1 MKKFYSLPL
10 LLLTAFISAQ
20 INISFEADE
29 AYNLGNLHDQN
40 GWEVT
45 ESSDGIIQHQTI
57 SDDLA
62 SDGVYSFKN
71 GHEPDYDFQWFPIF
85 GGSLSFNE
93 TISSDL
99 VFSISYD
106 ILVTGQQGADF
117 EFTVFGI
124 NANEEYEP
132 IAGVGI
138 ENRGLIY
145 VINSG
150 EYASQYTEANWE
162 INDWNTVMVEVNMV
176 NILYYLNDEL
186 IASVPRFNEIDA
198 LGINFLHNNY
208 GHDAYYDN
216 IEINHEVLSTNEMIS
231 KSEFSIY
238 PNPVL
243 NNLNISIENNQ
254 IKNASIYDMSGKI
267 VAKYLGHKSMNL
279 EKLAAGNY
287 IIHVTTAD
295 GKKYQRKFI
304 KK

>member
-1 MKKFYSLPL
+1 MKKNYSLPL
-10 LLLTAFISAQ
+10 LLLTVFISAQ
-20 INISFEADE
+20 INISFEAE
-29 AYNLGNLHDQN
+29 EGYNLGNLHVQN

-45 ESSDGIIQHQTI
+45 ESSDGIVQHQTI
-57 SDDLA
+57 SDEQA

-71 GHEPDYDFQWFPIF
+71 GYESDYDFQWFPIF
-85 GGSLSFNE
+85 GGTLSFDE
-93 TISSDL
+93 AISSNL

-124 NANEEYEP
+124 NDNEEYEP

-162 INDWNTVMVEVNMV
+162 INEWNTIMVEVGMA

-216 IEINHEVLSTNEMIS
+216 IEINHEVLSSNDIIS
-231 KSEFSIY
+231 KSEFNIY
-238 PNPVL
+238 PNPVV

-254 IKNASIYDMSGKI
+254 IKNAIVYDMSGKI
-267 VAKYLGHKSMNL
+267 VAKYLSQKSINL
-279 EKLAAGNY
+279 EQLVAGNY

>member
-1 MKKFYSLPL
+1 MRKIYSLPL

-20 INISFEADE
+20 TNISFEAE
-29 AYNLGNLHDQN
+29 EGYSLGNLHAQN
-40 GWEVT
+40 SWEVT
-45 ESSDGIIQHQTI
+45 ESSDGIVQHQTI
-57 SDDLA
+57 SDEQA

-71 GHEPDYDFQWFPIF
+71 GYESDYDFQWFPIF
-85 GGSLSFNE
+85 GGTLSFDE
-93 TISSDL
+93 AISSNL

-124 NANEEYEP
+124 NDNEEYEP

-162 INDWNTVMVEVNMV
+162 INEWNTIMVEVGMA

-216 IEINHEVLSTNEMIS
+216 IEINHEVLSSNDIIS
-231 KSEFSIY
+231 KSEFNIY
-238 PNPVL
+238 PNPVV

-254 IKNASIYDMSGKI
+254 IKNAIVYDMSGKI
-267 VAKYLGHKSMNL
+267 VAKYLSQKSINL
-279 EKLAAGNY
+279 EQLVAGNY

>member
-1 MKKFYSLPL
+1 MKKIYSLPL
-10 LLLTAFISAQ
+10 LLLTVFISAQ
-20 INISFEADE
+20 INISFEAE
-29 AYNLGNLHDQN
+29 EGYNLGNLHVQN

-45 ESSDGIIQHQTI
+45 ESSDGIVQHQTI
-57 SDDLA
+57 SDEQA

-71 GHEPDYDFQWFPIF
+71 GYESDYDFQWFPIF
-85 GGSLSFNE
+85 GGTLSFDE
-93 TISSDL
+93 AISSNL

-124 NANEEYEP
+124 NDNEEYEP

-162 INDWNTVMVEVNMV
+162 INEWNTIMVEVGMA

-216 IEINHEVLSTNEMIS
+216 IEINHEVLSSNDIIS
-231 KSEFSIY
+231 KSEFNIY
-238 PNPVL
+238 PNPVV

-254 IKNASIYDMSGKI
+254 IKNAIVYDMSGKI
-267 VAKYLGHKSMNL
+267 VAKYLSQKSINL
-279 EKLAAGNY
+279 EQLAAGNY
-287 IIHVTTAD
+287 VIHVTTAE

>member
-1 MKKFYSLPL
+1 MKKFYSLPI

-20 INISFEADE
+20 INISFEAE
-29 AYNLGNLHDQN
+29 EGYSIGNLHAQN

-45 ESSDGIIQHQTI
+45 ESSDGIVQYQTI
-57 SDDLA
+57 SDEQA

-71 GHEPDYDFQWFPIF
+71 GHESDYDFQWFPIF

-93 TISSDL
+93 AISSNL
-99 VFSISYD
+99 VFSITYD

-124 NANEEYEP
+124 NDSEEYEP

-216 IEINHEVLSTNEMIS
+216 IVINHEVLSTNEIIS
-231 KSEFSIY
+231 KPEFSIY
-238 PNPVL
+238 PNPVV
-243 NNLNISIENNQ
+243 NNLNISLENNQ
-254 IKNASIYDMSGKI
+254 IENAIVYDMSGKI
-267 VAKYLGHKSMNL
+267 VTKNLGQKSINL
-279 EKLAAGNY
+279 EQLAAGNY
-287 IIHVTTAD
+287 IIHVTTTD
-295 GKKYQRKFI
+295 GKKYYRKFI

>member
-1 MKKFYSLPL
+1 MKKIYSLPL
-10 LLLTAFISAQ
+10 LLLTVFISAQ
-20 INISFEADE
+20 INISFEAE
-29 AYNLGNLHDQN
+29 EGYSLGNLHAQN
-40 GWEVT
+40 SWEVT
-45 ESSDGIIQHQTI
+45 ESSDGIVQHQTI
-57 SDDLA
+57 SDEQA

-85 GGSLSFNE
+85 GGTLSFDE
-93 TISSDL
+93 AISSNL

-124 NANEEYEP
+124 NDNEEYEP

-162 INDWNTVMVEVNMV
+162 INEWNTIMVEVGMA

-216 IEINHEVLSTNEMIS
+216 IEINHEVLSSNDIIS
-231 KSEFSIY
+231 KSEFNIY
-238 PNPVL
+238 PNPVV

-254 IKNASIYDMSGKI
+254 IKNAIVYDMSGKI
-267 VAKYLGHKSMNL
+267 VAKYLSQKSINL
-279 EKLAAGNY
+279 EQLVAGNY

>member
-1 MKKFYSLPL
+1 MKKNYSLPL
-10 LLLTAFISAQ
+10 LLLTVFISAQ
-20 INISFEADE
+20 INISFEAE
-29 AYNLGNLHDQN
+29 EGYNLGNLHAQN
-40 GWEVT
+40 SWEVT
-45 ESSDGIIQHQTI
+45 ESSDGIVQHQTI
-57 SDDLA
+57 SDEQA

-85 GGSLSFNE
+85 GGTLSFDE
-93 TISSDL
+93 VISSNL

-124 NANEEYEP
+124 NDNEEYEP

-162 INDWNTVMVEVNMV
+162 INEWNTIMVEVGMA

-216 IEINHEVLSTNEMIS
+216 IEINHEVLSSNDIIS
-231 KSEFSIY
+231 KSEFNIY
-238 PNPVL
+238 PNPVV

-254 IKNASIYDMSGKI
+254 IKNAIVYDMSGKI
-267 VAKYLGHKSMNL
+267 VAKYLSQKSINL
-279 EKLAAGNY
+279 EQLVAGNY

>member
-1 MKKFYSLPL
+1 MKKIYSLPL
-10 LLLTAFISAQ
+10 LLLVAFISAQ
-20 INISFEADE
+20 INISFEAQE
-29 AYNLGNLHDQN
+29 GYSIGNLHAQN

-45 ESSDGIIQHQTI
+45 ESSDGIVQHQTI
-57 SDDLA
+57 SDEQA
-62 SDGVYSFKN
+62 SDGIYSFKN
-71 GHEPDYDFQWFPIF
+71 GHEADYDFQWFPIF

-93 TISSDL
+93 AISSNL
-99 VFSISYD
+99 VFSVSYD

-124 NANEEYEP
+124 NDNEEYEP

-162 INDWNTVMVEVNMV
+162 INEWNTVLVEVTMNDL
-176 NILYYLNDEL
+176 LYYLNDEL

-216 IEINHEVLSTNEMIS
+216 IEINHEVLNTNDVATNSTFN
-231 KSEFSIY
+231 IY

-243 NNLNISIENNQ
+243 NELNVSIDSGQ
-254 IKNASIYDMSGKI
+254 IDSVYVYDMSGKI
-267 VAKYLGHKSMNL
+267 VAKYFGQKSMNL

-287 IIHVTTAD
+287 VIHVTTAE